1 MPNWNETMTIID
13 NYLDG
18 PAFLRRKL
26 NYEANEEDI
35 LYTKRPLKLWNRYTI
50 FSQMV
55 VASIVLLR

>member
-35 LYTKRPLKLWNRYTI
+35 LDTKRPSKLWNRDII

-55 VASIVLLR
+55 VASILLLR